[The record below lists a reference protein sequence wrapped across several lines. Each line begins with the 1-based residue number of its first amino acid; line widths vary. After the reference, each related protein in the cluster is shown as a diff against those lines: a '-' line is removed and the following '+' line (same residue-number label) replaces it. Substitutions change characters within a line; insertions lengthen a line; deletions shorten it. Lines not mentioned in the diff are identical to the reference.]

1 MHLKMLFAKAGHFL
15 WPPCVNAMRVAKIN
29 AAHVSEGLNLIIKF
43 NDAGIQ
49 MTSGFSILKQLL
61 H

>member
-1 MHLKMLFAKAGHFL
+1 MLSAKVSHFV
-15 WPPCVNAMRVAKIN
+15 WPRCVTAMLVANIN
-29 AAHVSEGLNLIIKF
+29 AAHVSEGFNLVTKF

-49 MTSGFSILKQLL
+49 MAWGFSILKQLL